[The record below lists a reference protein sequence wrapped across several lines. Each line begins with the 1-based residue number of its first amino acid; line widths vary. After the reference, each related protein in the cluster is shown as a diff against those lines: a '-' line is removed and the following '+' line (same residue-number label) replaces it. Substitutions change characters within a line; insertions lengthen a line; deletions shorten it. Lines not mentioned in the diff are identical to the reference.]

1 MSLAS
6 RLCLV
11 VVLLCQGGV
20 AAQDAKLLSVKL
32 PLCQQKLVEG
42 HWGST
47 ATGATP
53 HTLGRG
59 MPFRPF
65 PRRVPPHPNVWGAAP
80 YSRGGPTTR
89 PPTTRTSLPCHSP
102 EKASR
107 VISPSLS
114 LRNFEVDNTS
124 AAKPR
129 ESRLRPRLYWS
140 MGLALAAGGAAWWS
154 GHRADRAYDKYLH
167 SAGRQRQDEQFR
179 RAERYDRLAGGAF
192 VFMEAGIVL
201 TTYLVFF

>member
-1 MSLAS
+1 M
-6 RLCLV
+6 
-11 VVLLCQGGV
+11 
-20 AAQDAKLLSVKL
+20 
-32 PLCQQKLVEG
+32 
-42 HWGST
+42 
-47 ATGATP
+47 
-53 HTLGRG
+53 
-59 MPFRPF
+59 
-65 PRRVPPHPNVWGAAP
+65 
-80 YSRGGPTTR
+80 
-89 PPTTRTSLPCHSP
+89 
-102 EKASR
+102 
-107 VISPSLS
+107 
-114 LRNFEVDNTS
+114 DNTS